1 MNTTFPKNFLW
12 GGATAANQIEG
23 GWNEGGKGVSIADV
37 STAGKNMVKRHL
49 TETVEPGEYYPT
61 HTAID
66 FYHRYKEDIRL
77 FAEMGFKCFRLSI
90 AWTRIFPRGDE
101 QEPNE
106 TGLQFYD
113 DVFDECLKY
122 GIEPVVT
129 ISHYEVPLYLKQK
142 YNGFADR
149 RCIDFYVH
157 YCEVIFKRYRNKVRY
172 WMTFNEINGIMYR
185 EFPGT
190 FNLGATCEP
199 KQMGYQVMHNTLV
212 ASARAVQLGHSI
224 NPDFKIGMMAGYIN
238 RYPYSCD
245 PHDVMQNILDKH
257 EIYVFCDV
265 QCRGKYPNYF
275 FLDAERDGAT
285 LEITEQDLQDLANGT
300 VDYIGFSYYMSLTS
314 SYDKSGMEGMFI
326 QAKPNP
332 YLSKTEWDW
341 QIDPIGLRIALNQ
354 LYYRYNKPLF
364 VVENGLGARDTLV
377 NGTVEDDYR
386 IGYMRDHIAE
396 MKKAIVEDGVEVIG
410 YTCWGCIDLISAST
424 GEMSKRYGLIY
435 VDRDDRGNGTLDR
448 YKKKSFYWYKKVI
461 ASNGK
466 DLD

>member
-1 MNTTFPKNFLW
+1 MNTTFPDNFLW

-23 GWNEGGKGVSIADV
+23 AWNEDGKGISIADV
-37 STAGKNMVKRHL
+37 STAGKHMVKRRE
-49 TETVEPGEYYPT
+49 TEEVEPGEYYPT

-77 FAEMGFKCFRLSI
+77 FAEMGFKCFRISI
-90 AWTRIFPRGDE
+90 AWTRIFPHGDE

-106 TGLQFYD
+106 AGLQFYD
-113 DVFDECLKY
+113 NVFDECLKY

-149 RCIDFYVH
+149 RCIDFFVH
-157 YCEVIFKRYRNKVRY
+157 YCEVLFKRYRNKVRY

-185 EFPGT
+185 EFSGT
-190 FNLGATCEP
+190 FNLGAKCEP

-212 ASARAVQLGHSI
+212 ASARAVQAGHAI

-245 PHDVMQNILDKH
+245 PNDVMQNIIDKR

-265 QCRGKYPNYF
+265 QCKGKYPDYF
-275 FLDAERDGAT
+275 FLDAEKDGAV
-285 LEITEQDLQDLANGT
+285 LDITQQDLTDLANGT

-314 SYDKSGMEGMFI
+314 SYDKSGLEGMFI
-326 QAKPNP
+326 KAKPNP
-332 YLSKTEWDW
+332 YLKKTEWDW
-341 QIDPIGLRIALNQ
+341 QIDPVGLRIALNQ
-354 LYYRYNKPLF
+354 LYYRYDKPLF
-364 VVENGLGARDTLV
+364 VVENGLGARDTLINSTV
-377 NGTVEDDYR
+377 NDDYR
-386 IGYMRDHIAE
+386 IDYLRDHISE
-396 MKKAIVEDGVEVIG
+396 MKKAITEDGVKVIG

-424 GEMSKRYGLIY
+424 GEMRKRYGLIY
-435 VDRDDRGNGTLDR
+435 VDRDDDGNGTLER
-448 YKKKSFYWYKKVI
+448 FRKKSFYWYKKVI
-461 ASNGK
+461 ATNGE
-466 DLD
+466 DLS